1 MSNIAALLSRTKR
14 IAIPTWLPVVAVFAL
29 AAGMRGVL
37 VANPDVSWGLTM
49 AEKIV
54 NGQQLYVDV
63 IETNPPAAMFLYVVP
78 AWLAG
83 LAGVRA
89 EFVVGVLVLF
99 AAALSLWL
107 AGRIL
112 VSAKLLADRDGWLL
126 ATIAAV
132 ALTVLPAATF
142 GEKEHIALIVFL
154 PFLAASA
161 SRAAGRL
168 LDLPM
173 AIVAGIGAGIA
184 VVVKPHFAVAII
196 ATATASAV
204 CARSWRP
211 LFAIEDWTAA
221 AVAITYGACVC
232 LAYPQFV
239 SDVLPLVVT
248 VYVPVKV
255 DFWRFVIAPGTTLW
269 LLALGLIVWL
279 KRGAALKPP
288 FCLLLAASFGFAIS
302 YFVQR
307 KGWPYHSYPM
317 LALAVIALAIAFID
331 RWHYTPS
338 STAGSTDNGRL
349 ASAIIAALIAGFTFY
364 WMMSV
369 LPDRSGLAAAVRA
382 LKPHPKIL
390 AITGDLSIGHPLTR
404 QVDGI
409 WVGRSHSLWITECV
423 LLRQKYE
430 TLDAQTNAR
439 LNAYA
444 ARDRAMLTQDIA
456 RQRPDVILVE
466 RAATFMRWW
475 HGPEGSRASFDW
487 ANWANSD
494 PVLAQQL
501 EHYREYKTVDDVLIL
516 RREDGP

>member
-1 MSNIAALLSRTKR
+1 MSDLAALLSRAER
-14 IAIPTWLPVVAVFAL
+14 IAVPRWLPVAAVFTL
-29 AAGMRGVL
+29 AAGMRGVS
-37 VANPDVSWGLTM
+37 VTHPDVSWGLTM
-49 AEKIV
+49 AEKIL

-63 IETNPPAAMFLYVVP
+63 IETNPPGTMFLYVVP
-78 AWLAG
+78 VWLAG
-83 LAGVRA
+83 LAGLRA
-89 EFVVGVLVLF
+89 EFVVSALVLF
-99 AAALSLWL
+99 TAALSVWL

-112 VSAKLLADRDGWLL
+112 VSAKLLVGRDGWLL
-126 ATIAAV
+126 ATIAAA

-142 GEKEHIALIVFL
+142 GEREHVGLIFFL

-161 SRAAGRL
+161 SRAASRP
-168 LDLPM
+168 LDLPI

-196 ATATASAV
+196 TTAAASAV

-221 AVAITYGACVC
+221 AVAIAYGACIHF
-232 LAYPQFV
+232 AYPQFV
-239 SDVLPLVVT
+239 SEVLPLVVA

-255 DFWRFVIAPGTTLW
+255 DFWRFVITIGTALW
-269 LLALGLIVWL
+269 FLALGLIVWL

-331 RWHYTPS
+331 RWHHGPG
-338 STAGSTDNGRL
+338 STAGSTNNGRL
-349 ASAIIAALIAGFTFY
+349 ASAVIAALITGFTFY
-364 WMMSV
+364 WMMSI
-369 LPDRSGLAAAVRA
+369 LPDRSGLVAAVRG
-382 LKPHPKIL
+382 LRPHPKVL
-390 AITGDLSIGHPLTR
+390 AISGDLSIGHPLTR
-404 QVDGI
+404 QVDGD
-409 WVGRSHSLWITECV
+409 WVGRSPSLWITECV
-423 LLRQKYE
+423 LLRQRYE
-430 TLDAQTNAR
+430 ALDAQTNER
-439 LNAYA
+439 LNSYA

-466 RAATFMRWW
+466 RAATFMQWW
-475 HGPEGSRASFDW
+475 HGPEGSTAFDW

-494 PVLAQQL
+494 PMLAQQL